1 MLKSR
6 TIDLPIAL
14 VLGVVALILCGSSLF
29 LPWWRLHDNRVG
41 TTWSIL
47 LIVMRRTNPS
57 YSLEYVWSIN
67 HLGLRNTLLGALAL
81 VVIGLMFNGIRF
93 KLRGLNLRFIL
104 FNRRVRL
111 SLSGLFY
118 LLSGLSSFA
127 AYLLFRTGL
136 PPYLESVRQTF
147 SGSRGILH
155 RGLGVGANFTLA
167 GGVLVCIGGILY
179 LLKAETVSL
188 EIIVE
193 TEEVNTDAGEEI
205 N

>member
-1 MLKSR
+1 MKSR
-6 TIDLPIAL
+6 TIDLPVAL
-14 VLGVVALILCGSSLF
+14 VLGIVAVILCGASLF

-47 LIVMRRTNPS
+47 LIVMRRTTPS

-67 HLGLRNTLLGALAL
+67 HLGLRNTLLGALGL
-81 VVIGLMFNGIRF
+81 VIVGLMFNWISF
-93 KLRGLNLRFIL
+93 KLRGLNFRVVLLR
-104 FNRRVRL
+104 RRVRL
-111 SLSGLFY
+111 SLSGFFY

-147 SGSRGILH
+147 SGSRSVLH
-155 RGLGVGANFTLA
+155 WGLGLGANFTLF

-179 LLKAETVSL
+179 ILKAETVSV

-205 N
+205 D